1 MSATIEPAGA
11 ARIQARAGLAPPS
24 VTRSVVLVVALAAGA
39 AGFLATDTGAS
50 AQAVAA
56 AGPDLTRL
64 LRAMAGLKTL
74 MAAGATAAV
83 VWRLGSPA
91 SSRWLALYAAALAG
105 MAAGPG
111 LIWDMA
117 HVRTGATLLHG
128 GLFATI
134 LLLWRDPVVGA
145 RLGAA
150 VARRRL
156 LLAGRQ

>member
-1 MSATIEPAGA
+1 MSATTAP
-11 ARIQARAGLAPPS
+11 ARIARTEARPGFAPPL
-24 VTRSVVLVVALAAGA
+24 VARSVVLVVALAALA
-39 AGFLATDTGAS
+39 AGFLATDAGAS

-64 LRAMAGLKTL
+64 LRAMAGLKAL
-74 MAAGATAAV
+74 MAAGATVAV
-83 VWRLGSPA
+83 IWRFGSPA
-91 SSRWLALYAAALAG
+91 SSGWLALYAAALFG

-117 HVRTGATLLHG
+117 HVRTGALLLHG
-128 GLFATI
+128 GLLATI

-156 LLAGRQ
+156 LLASRH